1 MHSKTANID
10 QALPPIAFAMSAQQ
24 ANCQDPIN
32 IDDNGER
39 KTRDVVLPDELK
51 CDDTQDIETES
62 KRAERAS
69 L

>member
-1 MHSKTANID
+1 
-10 QALPPIAFAMSAQQ
+10 MSAQQ
-24 ANCQDPIN
+24 AEAAGPIN

-62 KRAERAS
+62 KKGERAS
-69 L
+69 VQLE